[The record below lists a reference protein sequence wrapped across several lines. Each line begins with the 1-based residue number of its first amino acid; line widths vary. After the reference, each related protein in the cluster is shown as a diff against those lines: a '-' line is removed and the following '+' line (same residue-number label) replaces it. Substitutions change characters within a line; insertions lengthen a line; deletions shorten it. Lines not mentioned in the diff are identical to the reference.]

1 MSYLDTIQIINDIA
15 LEVRNFERS
24 KDNTKWKWSCL
35 VCGDSKKDLRKARFG
50 VARKQN
56 EFLCH
61 CFNCGYSAH
70 FNSYIREY
78 HPNLWSK
85 LSVSRI
91 KSEMPSL
98 YSQDDIIQ
106 KLPKEILKHIFY
118 NGNVDKLR
126 EIKLNITQTNQQKL
140 REAFNDV

>member
-70 FNSYIREY
+70 FNQYLREY
-78 HPNLWSK
+78 HPHLSAK
-85 LSVSRI
+85 LSVSRV

-98 YSQDDIIQ
+98 YNQDDLIE

-118 NGNVDKLR
+118 DCNVEKLR
-126 EIKLNITQTNQQKL
+126 DIKLNITLTNQEKL
-140 REAFNDV
+140 RKIFND

>member
-1 MSYLDTIQIINDIA
+1 MIETIQLINDIA

-24 KDNTKWKWSCL
+24 RDNTKWKWSCL

-56 EFLCH
+56 EFVCH

-70 FNSYIREY
+70 FNHYLREY
-78 HPNLWSK
+78 HPHLYEKLAVEKIRTQQPTLYDQNDLVSK
-85 LSVSRI
+85 L
-91 KSEMPSL
+91 P
-98 YSQDDIIQ
+98 
-106 KLPKEILKHIFY
+106 PEILKHIFY

-126 EIKLNITQTNQQKL
+126 EIKLNINISNQEKL
-140 REAFNDV
+140 KAAFNGH

>member
-1 MSYLDTIQIINDIA
+1 MSYLETIQVINDIA

-24 KDNTKWKWSCL
+24 KDNTKWRWSCL

-70 FNSYIREY
+70 FNYYLKEY
-78 HPNLWSK
+78 HPHLSTK
-85 LSVSRI
+85 LSVTKI

-98 YSQDDIIQ
+98 YDHNDLIN
-106 KLPKEILKHIFY
+106 KLPPEILKHIFY
-118 NGNVDKLR
+118 NGNVEKLSQ
-126 EIKLNITQTNQQKL
+126 IKLNINSTSREKL
-140 REAFNDV
+140 LKAFRG

>member
-70 FNSYIREY
+70 FNQYLREY
-78 HPNLWSK
+78 HPHLSAK
-85 LSVSRI
+85 LSVSRV

-98 YSQDDIIQ
+98 YNQDDLIE

-118 NGNVDKLR
+118 NGNVEKLR
-126 EIKLNITQTNQQKL
+126 DIKLNITLANQEKL
-140 REAFNDV
+140 KKAFND